1 MGGIRGK
8 ERFFRNKRDGQKRV
22 QCLKHTSSAFV
33 KTSGAEMFRPKNTPS
48 EH

>member
-22 QCLKHTSSAFV
+22 QHTSSAFV